1 MAPAEGPSLPTHWF
15 QILLA
20 VADQDLHGLAITK
33 DVFERTE
40 GRMHLWPGMLYG
52 ALRKLADAGLVTEVP
67 APKGFTVAG
76 GRPRVYRITA
86 LGRRATAIEA
96 ERMADLVEVARAKRL
111 IKRPRTT

>member
-1 MAPAEGPSLPTHWF
+1 MPVDLPPHWF

-20 VADQDLHGLAITK
+20 LVDQDLHGQAITK
-33 DVFERTE
+33 DVFDRTE

-52 ALRKLADAGLVTEVP
+52 ALRKLADAGLVTEIAVP
-67 APKGFTVAG
+67 RGFTAGG

-96 ERMADLVEVARAKRL
+96 ERMANLVDVARAKRL